1 MLMACGA
8 KKAGDA
14 TEDSVASVSEIQ
26 QTVRFD
32 ADSAYSYVSRQV
44 GFGPRVPNTPAHKK
58 TSKWLSDE
66 LRRHGATVAELPA
79 TLTAFDGTKLEAV
92 NIIGQFNPEKD
103 DRTIFVAHWDSRP
116 WADQDVDA
124 SKHSVPVDG
133 ANDGASGVGVL
144 LEIARQISL
153 KNPEKGIDILFVDAE
168 DYGADGDDES
178 WALGAR
184 HFVENPFKA
193 GYRPARAIIVD
204 MVGGNGATFL
214 REYFSQQSA
223 PALAQDIWDI
233 AQASGYSGF
242 FINRMGG
249 AVTDDH
255 VEFIKAGIPAI
266 DIIDYR
272 LDGGQ
277 GFHPAWHTAADNMDI
292 ISREVLEAVGQTL
305 INYIYR

>member
-8 KKAGDA
+8 KRAGDTTDDSAA
-14 TEDSVASVSEIQ
+14 TDSEIQ
-26 QTVRFD
+26 QAVRFD

-44 GFGPRVPNTPAHKK
+44 AFGPRVPNTPAHKK
-58 TSKWLSDE
+58 ASKWLSDE

-116 WADQDVDA
+116 WADQDADA

-193 GYRPARAIIVD
+193 GYRPSRAIIVD

-223 PALAQDIWDI
+223 PALAQEIWDI
-233 AQASGYSGF
+233 AQASGYSGS

-249 AVTDDH
+249 AITDDH

-272 LDGGQ
+272 LDGEQ
-277 GFHPAWHTAADNMDI
+277 GFHPTWHTVADNMDI
-292 ISREVLEAVGQTL
+292 ISREALEAVGQTL